1 MEVEDLMKITVII
14 PTYND
19 AQSIRQSML
28 SLFQQ
33 TYKHWELIIVDDGS
47 TDDTQAV
54 VQTLI
59 AEYPAL
65 AKQIQYHKQANQD
78 QLTAILTALP
88 HVTGDYIYIL
98 HSDDYIPAKTTFEQL
113 QQAVQA
119 DPSYDAY
126 IGNWYIM
133 DEFDQRQGLKKVMP
147 YKNTDS
153 RLALLYLW
161 LGRNLYVDVGLFK
174 TQTFLTSIKES
185 YLTWNMP
192 FWVNFQT
199 NQLLKVKN
207 VDFIMYEY
215 RVFSGNYANT
225 ELGQLN
231 VINGELR
238 TLAALMATKSIPFYK
253 GQFILF
259 RLFNKLGLS
268 QWYRPIYLNQKEKHP
283 GKIIEFAVTKRFGES
298 YKTNLFLNSLVC
310 YYQQASPRTL
320 TIEALPADL
329 PIYYGKD
336 MRTFN
341 QLLIKNDLPAFYQTL
356 LAEMAQGFSTLQCKQ
371 EDLAKLQTICRFL
384 CISPAFTVL

>member
-1 MEVEDLMKITVII
+1 MKITVII

-19 AQSIRQSML
+19 AKSIRQSLL

-33 TYKHWELIIVDDGS
+33 TDKQWELIIVDDGS
-47 TDDTQAV
+47 TDNTQNV
-54 VQTLI
+54 VQTLM
-59 AEYPAL
+59 AEYADL
-65 AKQIQYHKQANQD
+65 SQQIYYLKQENQD

-88 HVTGDYIYIL
+88 HVTGEYIYIL
-98 HSDDYIPAKTTFEQL
+98 HSDDYIPEKTTFEKL
-113 QQAVQA
+113 KKVVQI

-147 YKNTDS
+147 YKNKES

-174 TQTFLTSIKES
+174 TSTFLTSIKES

-238 TLAALMATKSIPFYK
+238 TLVALMETKSIPLYK
-253 GQFILF
+253 WQFILF
-259 RLFNKLGLS
+259 RLLNKFGLS
-268 QWYRPIYLNQKEKHP
+268 QWYTPIYLNRKEKCP
-283 GKIIEFAVTKRFGES
+283 GTVIEFAVMKRFGEN
-298 YKTNLFLNSLVC
+298 YKQNPFLNSLVH
-310 YYQQASPRTL
+310 YYKQSNQRAI
-320 TIEALPADL
+320 TIEELPLEL

-341 QLLIKNDLPAFYQTL
+341 QLLIEDNLPTFYQML
-356 LAEMAQGFSTLQCKQ
+356 LAEMAVGFSTIQCKKK
-371 EDLAKLQTICRFL
+371 DLAKLQIICRFF
-384 CISPAFTVL
+384 CIKPEFEVF

>member
-65 AKQIQYHKQANQD
+65 AEQIQYLKQANQD

-341 QLLIKNDLPAFYQTL
+341 QLLIKNDLPAFYQIL
-356 LAEMAQGFSTLQCKQ
+356 LTEMAQGFSTLQCKQ

>member
-1 MEVEDLMKITVII
+1 MKITVII

-19 AQSIRQSML
+19 AESIRQSLL

-47 TDDTQAV
+47 TDHTQDV

-59 AEYPAL
+59 AEHPAL
-65 AKQIQYHKQANQD
+65 SEQIQYIKQANQD

-98 HSDDYIPAKTTFEQL
+98 HSDDYIPETTTFAQL
-113 QQAVQA
+113 EQAVQA

-147 YKNTDS
+147 YKNKDS

-174 TQTFLTSIKES
+174 TSTFLTSIKDS

-238 TLAALMATKSIPFYK
+238 TLVALMATKSIPFYK

-268 QWYRPIYLNQKEKHP
+268 QWYTPFYLNQKEKHP
-283 GKIIEFAVTKRFGES
+283 GTIIEFAVTKRFGES
-298 YKTNLFLNSLVC
+298 YKTNLFLNSLVR
-310 YYQQASPRTL
+310 YYQQPSQRIL
-320 TIEALPADL
+320 TIQALPADL

-341 QLLIKNDLPAFYQTL
+341 QLLIDDRLPAFYQTL
-356 LAEMAQGFSTLQCKQ
+356 LVEMAQGFSMIACKK
-371 EDLAKLQTICRFL
+371 EDLEKLQTICRFL
-384 CISPAFTVL
+384 CIQPAFKVL

>member
-65 AKQIQYHKQANQD
+65 AEQIQYLKQANQD

-126 IGNWYIM
+126 IGNW
-133 DEFDQRQGLKKVMP
+133 
-147 YKNTDS
+147 
-153 RLALLYLW
+153 
-161 LGRNLYVDVGLFK
+161 LFY
-174 TQTFLTSIKES
+174 SA
-185 YLTWNMP
+185 
-192 FWVNFQT
+192 
-199 NQLLKVKN
+199 
-207 VDFIMYEY
+207 
-215 RVFSGNYANT
+215 R
-225 ELGQLN
+225 
-231 VINGELR
+231 
-238 TLAALMATKSIPFYK
+238 
-253 GQFILF
+253 
-259 RLFNKLGLS
+259 
-268 QWYRPIYLNQKEKHP
+268 
-283 GKIIEFAVTKRFGES
+283 
-298 YKTNLFLNSLVC
+298 C
-310 YYQQASPRTL
+310 
-320 TIEALPADL
+320 DL
-329 PIYYGKD
+329 
-336 MRTFN
+336 
-341 QLLIKNDLPAFYQTL
+341 
-356 LAEMAQGFSTLQCKQ
+356 
-371 EDLAKLQTICRFL
+371 
-384 CISPAFTVL
+384 